1 MIAAV
6 RFVSNVANVFAKDT
20 LSVLLV
26 TDRSSLCHGG
36 GFPMSNAWCVGG
48 FAGFHAFCLGTAAAG
63 GVIKSSFPSVNPN
76 ISKYGLLV
84 CDFDSVLGL

>member
-6 RFVSNVANVFAKDT
+6 RFVSNFTNLFAIDT

-26 TDRSSLCHGG
+26 MDQTSCCHGG
-36 GFPMSNAWCVGG
+36 GSPRSNAWCVGG
-48 FAGFHAFCLGTAAAG
+48 FAGFHAFYVSAAAAG
-63 GVIKSSFPSVNPN
+63 GVRRSSFPKVNPD

-84 CDFDSVLGL
+84 YDFGRVL